1 MPLSEHEQ
9 RILDEIERRLSSD
22 DPKFA
27 RQVTGTTPYG
37 QALRR
42 LKRAIGGFVCG
53 FALLIVAFV
62 LSDYLVLLGLVAFGV
77 MLASAVVIGTT
88 AKHIGMERAHSTN
101 DVEASGW
108 FARLEERWKKR
119 FDRDDS

>member
-9 RILDEIERRLSSD
+9 RILDEIERRLASD

-37 QALRR
+37 QAVRR

-62 LSDYLVLLGLVAFGV
+62 FSEYLVWLGLIAFAV
-77 MLASAVVIGTT
+77 MLSSAVVIGAT
-88 AKHIGMERAHSTN
+88 AKHIGSERAH
-101 DVEASGW
+101 ASQDQATGW

>member
-9 RILDEIERRLSSD
+9 RILDEIERRLASD

-27 RQVTGTTPYG
+27 RHVTGTTPHG
-37 QALRR
+37 QAQRR
-42 LKRAIGGFVCG
+42 LKRAIGGFVGG

-62 LSDYLVLLGLVAFGV
+62 MSDYLVWLGLVAFGV
-77 MLASAVVIGTT
+77 MLGSAVVIGAT
-88 AKHIGMERAHSTN
+88 AKHIGTERTIAS
-101 DVEASGW
+101 EEQASGW
-108 FARLEERWKKR
+108 FSRLEERWKKR

>member
-9 RILDEIERRLSSD
+9 RILDEIERRLVSD

-27 RQVTGTTPYG
+27 RQVTGTTPYR
-37 QALRR
+37 QSVRR
-42 LKRAIGGFVCG
+42 LKRAVGGFVCG

-62 LSDYLVLLGLVAFGV
+62 LSAYLVVLGLIAFGV

-88 AKHIGMERAHSTN
+88 AKHIGAERSNNESDGT
-101 DVEASGW
+101 GW
-108 FARLEERWKKR
+108 FARLEERWRKR

>member
-9 RILDEIERRLSSD
+9 RILDEIERRLASD

-37 QALRR
+37 QAVQR
-42 LKRAIGGFVCG
+42 LKRAIVGFVCG
-53 FALLIVAFV
+53 FGLLIVAFIF
-62 LSDYLVLLGLVAFGV
+62 SDYLVWLGLVAFGV
-77 MLASAVVIGTT
+77 MLASAVAIGATV
-88 AKHIGMERAHSTN
+88 KHIGMERASSSQEQAT
-101 DVEASGW
+101 GW
-108 FARLEERWKKR
+108 FARFEERWKKR